1 MIRGNWLKMIK
12 KQTILTLFIC
22 TILLS
27 GCFGPSPEENI
38 YQTLEEVASI
48 EETFQ
53 KQQQPL
59 LELEKKESELYN
71 KIMDLGM
78 TEFDQVV
85 SLSKEA
91 ITVVEERE
99 KKIQSEYDSI
109 MSSKKNFQD
118 INEEIEK
125 IKDEKL
131 LESAKQLQTTMEERY
146 SSYEKLYENYITSL
160 SLDKELYTMLQ
171 KEDLTIDELDTQISE
186 INTAYKSV
194 MKQNEEFN
202 KLTEQYNDQKIS
214 FYQQAELNVEVSSE

>member
-1 MIRGNWLKMIK
+1 M
-12 KQTILTLFIC
+12 LFIC

-48 EETFQ
+48 EDTFQ
-53 KQQQPL
+53 QQQKPL

-78 TEFDQVV
+78 TEFDQIV

-91 ITVVEERE
+91 ITIVEERE
-99 KKIQSEYDSI
+99 QKIQTEYDSI
-109 MSSKKNFQD
+109 MSSKKKF
-118 INEEIEK
+118 EEIKVDIEK

-131 LESAKQLQTTMEERY
+131 LESAKQLITTMEDRY
-146 SSYEKLYENYITSL
+146 NSYEKLYENYEASL

-171 KEDLTIDELDTQISE
+171 KEDLTIDELDTQITE

-194 MKQNEEFN
+194 MEQNEQFN

-214 FYQQAELNVEVSSE
+214 FYQKAELNVEVNNN

>member
-1 MIRGNWLKMIK
+1 MIK
-12 KQTILTLFIC
+12 KQTVLMLFIC

-48 EETFQ
+48 EDTFQ
-53 KQQQPL
+53 QQQKPL

-78 TEFDQVV
+78 TEFDQIV

-91 ITVVEERE
+91 ITIVEERE
-99 KKIQSEYDSI
+99 QKIQTEYDSI
-109 MSSKKNFQD
+109 MSSKKKF
-118 INEEIEK
+118 EEIKVDIEK

-131 LESAKQLQTTMEERY
+131 LESAKQLITTMEDRY
-146 SSYEKLYENYITSL
+146 NSYEKLYENYEASL

-171 KEDLTIDELDTQISE
+171 KEDLTIDELDTQITE

-194 MKQNEEFN
+194 MEQNEQFN

-214 FYQQAELNVEVSSE
+214 FYQKAELNVEVNNN